1 MWGTD
6 VEFLWS
12 FGDGSS
18 KSGLSTE
25 QHVFHRTG
33 EFIMEVKVSNLVSS
47 ASLTSHIFVVDRPCQ
62 PPPVKN
68 MGPFKIQV
76 RRYEVIRLG
85 VTYET
90 EVDCDAP
97 GGLYYSWTLYD
108 SVGRVFP
115 LLLIDTHRQ
124 SLILPSHHLHY
135 DTYTATARVQVVG
148 SIVYSNYSVR
158 VQVMPS
164 PPIAIIDGGTNIF
177 INNRNTTIVTLDGRR
192 SYDPDFPLNPVSLTW
207 TCKPV
212 SSIISSCFDQLVP
225 ASSPVLTFPASFLKH
240 NFDQFRFT
248 LTIHSGERSASSE
261 TFLTIKS
268 NLKGKVSVYCPLCRG
283 DQVNWDQSF
292 SISASCEDCDISPKL
307 IQFSWSLFLV
317 NASSKPVIEIPF
329 CYTVDLNAPSAIMD
343 NLATSP
349 PIPETSTLNPPNTD
363 ATQYSS
369 PPSSPKMTQNLLKK
383 AFLNLEPVSIS
394 SPVDKRAA
402 MSGEE
407 PFHDPPELPYLYS
420 GYSDSSLFSDAS
432 GYDDIVSEPSVESDS
447 SAGWEFP
454 VLESGDFESHYDDV
468 PFLTAEEGE
477 SGVSAGRPTGVDGET
492 FIPIDG
498 SEFDPLLH
506 RDEGSNLVDSQ
517 PPVMIQE
524 PTLLDL
530 PRDSVD
536 RGIFESYTSSGISS
550 ALLSF
555 RPFSLKPGSR
565 YMLEVTAKS
574 QNSFLGR
581 TQLFLKTEPVPRG
594 MTCQVQPMNGLE
606 LHTHFSIFCTSGRED
621 LLYKYSFSVGDRP
634 PRTLYEGRDFQY
646 YFNLP
651 SGDPSDD
658 YKVTVFTEIRS
669 NTDGGVTKP
678 CPVTVRV
685 RPRFHREASS
695 SHNDPDLELSE
706 FSLKNLSALVG
717 LGNTMETVN
726 YISLLS
732 SILNRL
738 SLDSHEHKHIRNV
751 LICTVCELQH
761 TEQVSVADVACILKE
776 LLQVTD
782 QVTLASARCV
792 ILYIQSMSEQF
803 ADSSA
808 PVRFHLDQKTLNTL
822 VDLLS
827 YSLQTFTSVQIC
839 NNTDIKE
846 ALEIDGCLAD
856 VSRGSH
862 IKQGGFIS
870 SKQLVQLVADILH
883 TASNLMLKFILF
895 HKSEEL
901 RLDTG
906 LICLYVT
913 YLNQTSTVSSGS
925 ANVFIPA
932 SLIQRPFVHH
942 VDSQSVRNHEKPC
955 VLILL
960 TELTHSP
967 YTWASPGKLT
977 GPVVELSFYKCSTR
991 RKIPIRSIHQPINI
1005 DLQQAPKNMSSV
1017 YDSILQRSQIN
1028 YHSFNITQEHL
1039 QQVIQLRV
1047 QFKPSFKKMFPIMLL
1062 FRMFE
1067 RPTPSMHHLR
1077 RIHNW
1082 ESNITHITLPS
1093 SYLSTSGVGH
1103 LAVLNADFAKRRR
1116 WKHLSDPVMYRVRV
1130 DSSLCVSWDDHQGA
1144 WTPHGCRTQQADTP
1158 TAAKCS
1164 CVQLR
1169 PLTVVKQQI
1178 QCSRDTT
1185 DVNPFISVSSNL
1197 TVPIVLVLCVSLYIL
1212 GLVLIRT
1219 TGVESGERRVHYLS
1233 DNLPCDPHLYAVT
1246 VHTGLCSA
1254 AKMSA
1259 KVYIV
1264 LYGED
1269 GFSQTKELQV
1279 PGCTLFR
1286 RNSQDTFIISAAE
1299 NLGSVYRVHIW
1310 HDNSGPSP
1318 VWYIKQVEVHEVNRG
1333 RVEGRPWLFIG
1344 QCWLAVNKSDG
1355 RVDRMLRV
1363 CTQGTGFSKMLYL
1376 KLSEYMAD
1384 FHPWIS
1390 VCSCPHP
1397 HSFTHTHRLT
1407 MCLLLLLGYSCVNT
1421 VIISQTDEQLPLEL
1435 GIADLSA
1442 VSVTTGILSVIAVL
1456 PAATV
1461 ISLLFRLHKV
1471 KLVGSEVKDAG
1482 NRKTDNVEDA
1492 VSVNSLQQWTQEG
1505 LRKTNQDTELTSVST
1520 WQLDKKD
1527 DEKPV
1532 IQTDVTISN
1541 VDSVVADSSKGAAFN
1556 SGLTS
1561 QWCHC
1566 VAWVL
1571 CLLLCLSSLVLST
1584 VLGIRFSSSE
1594 VLLWIHSVFFSLL
1607 SCIFLIHP
1615 ALIFTVAVSVSF
1627 WYRKT
1632 PDIHHFFSF
1641 TQFETDISKLWVRTR
1656 PQEPQGK
1663 GSNLNKLLAARQRAR
1678 YLRLVRPPTSRELRK
1693 TLCKKRRESIIQQTL
1708 WNLSFYASML
1718 LLMLCITFGS
1728 SFSDHYHLNNAIR
1741 NQFTRRHDNDF
1752 MSIKK
1757 YNDWWT
1763 WAQNNLLDLL
1773 YKNESATTESYILI
1787 GEPILL
1793 KTDTPNLFHGQVFS
1807 PAPAPNCLH
1816 LFRHHRSCSGSCS
1829 AVGLGHTKTSAASNL
1844 KLLLSCGWLTTQTV
1858 ELKVHFTLYSPAPSL
1873 FTSVTLITEQS
1884 PTGVLLP
1891 TANVHSVRI
1900 YHIPAVWDYIVMIC
1914 QLLFLLL
1921 SLLQL
1926 SRQVI
1931 TVGQQ
1936 GMMGY
1941 CRTPCNWL
1949 EVSLLTAASVYFK
1962 HCLYYSTMV
1971 TEAVE
1976 LLQRRNYKEH
1986 VDVSLLAMQQQ
1997 YIRTLRG
2004 IIVFLLIL
2012 KCVSVLK
2019 VNKTLTT
2026 STTLL
2031 TPTLSTLLWTT
2042 ISGLVLLWALF
2053 CVGNL
2058 LFVQSSWTFSSF
2070 PHTLLCP
2077 HRHLKTARS
2086 LLLSG
2091 WGFLYHGAL
2100 YLFSRV
2106 VFTAAVVSVVSSLA
2120 RRSWRRRKDIFTTSE
2135 VVRYIRK
2142 QLSAFT
2148 DRRRPTHTDNPM
2160 DERTYHMEEFES
2172 LVDELLCRL
2181 NTLSDSLHH
2190 TLPSKSHRYR
2200 EDHPAISSVQESS
2213 KMDTQDFMKT
2223 HTTEKR
2229 STTTSH
2235 LLRSEVEDKMLQVLH
2250 QTDHQCEKFL
2260 SDISFSSFVHQHE
2273 IKTEKTTKDR
2283 KLQTSLQGP
2292 SLLPGPESASY
2303 VRLWKSAQ
2311 AIHSEVVVEVLV
2323 HEERGTVDSD
2333 KTNM

>member
-1 MWGTD
+1 MVCYKDYIDIVFVLSSVVRIHAAKQAHPTNTDITLLALTD
-6 VEFLWS
+6 VSDLWS
-12 FGDGSS
+12 SSGTWRLQLLIKPTGQMSSCRYNVTVVMSSGGMSFTSEVFPLNVQRVVKLNRLVHRASVLQNHTFGDGSS

-383 AFLNLEPVSIS
+383 GNEQEENIKRRPVTS
-394 SPVDKRAA
+394 
-402 MSGEE
+402 
-407 PFHDPPELPYLYS
+407 LPYLYS

-454 VLESGDFESHYDDV
+454 VLESVYV
-468 PFLTAEEGE
+468 FLLQIQC
-477 SGVSAGRPTGVDGET
+477 SSYSINCVFPGVDGET

-761 TEQVSVADVACILKE
+761 TEQVYTNIISNHKINQNHFLH
-776 LLQVTD
+776 
-782 QVTLASARCV
+782 
-792 ILYIQSMSEQF
+792 
-803 ADSSA
+803 A

-883 TASNLMLKFILF
+883 TASNLMLVRENTLVNT
-895 HKSEEL
+895 EL

-1005 DLQQAPKNMSSV
+1005 DLQQMSSV

-1482 NRKTDNVEDA
+1482 NRKTDN
-1492 VSVNSLQQWTQEG
+1492 
-1505 LRKTNQDTELTSVST
+1505 DTELTSVST

-1584 VLGIRFSSSE
+1584 
-1594 VLLWIHSVFFSLL
+1594 
-1607 SCIFLIHP
+1607 
-1615 ALIFTVAVSVSF
+1615 
-1627 WYRKT
+1627 
-1632 PDIHHFFSF
+1632 
-1641 TQFETDISKLWVRTR
+1641 
-1656 PQEPQGK
+1656 
-1663 GSNLNKLLAARQRAR
+1663 LLAARQRAR

-1693 TLCKKRRESIIQQTL
+1693 TLYKRHQWVNQSLCFLYR
-1708 WNLSFYASML
+1708 NLSFYASML

-1773 YKNESATTESYILI
+1773 YKNESSYILI

-1793 KTDTPNLFHGQVFS
+1793 KTDTPNLFHGQVTNTQFYYCI
-1807 PAPAPNCLH
+1807 NIL
-1816 LFRHHRSCSGSCS
+1816 
-1829 AVGLGHTKTSAASNL
+1829 TSAASNL

-1914 QLLFLLL
+1914 QSTRSSLWLHFPALLL
-1921 SLLQL
+1921 YFSL
-1926 SRQVI
+1926 
-1931 TVGQQ
+1931 
-1936 GMMGY
+1936 
-1941 CRTPCNWL
+1941 
-1949 EVSLLTAASVYFK
+1949 
-1962 HCLYYSTMV
+1962 
-1971 TEAVE
+1971 
-1976 LLQRRNYKEH
+1976 RNYKEH

-2042 ISGLVLLWALF
+2042 VNSYSNTKHYCSIVFFYCLQCIISHVLL
-2053 CVGNL
+2053 VKKL
-2058 LFVQSSWTFSSF
+2058 LF
-2070 PHTLLCP
+2070 
-2077 HRHLKTARS
+2077 
-2086 LLLSG
+2086 
-2091 WGFLYHGAL
+2091 
-2100 YLFSRV
+2100 
-2106 VFTAAVVSVVSSLA
+2106 
-2120 RRSWRRRKDIFTTSE
+2120 IF
-2135 VVRYIRK
+2135 
-2142 QLSAFT
+2142 Q
-2148 DRRRPTHTDNPM
+2148 
-2160 DERTYHMEEFES
+2160 TYHMEEFES

-2213 KMDTQDFMKT
+2213 KMDTQ
-2223 HTTEKR
+2223 
-2229 STTTSH
+2229 
-2235 LLRSEVEDKMLQVLH
+2235 
-2250 QTDHQCEKFL
+2250 
-2260 SDISFSSFVHQHE
+2260 VHQSAVITDVYKQE
-2273 IKTEKTTKDR
+2273 EKEECENQIISTLWTTVYLNGYR
-2283 KLQTSLQGP
+2283 
-2292 SLLPGPESASY
+2292 
-2303 VRLWKSAQ
+2303 
-2311 AIHSEVVVEVLV
+2311 ISENTTYPITLC
-2323 HEERGTVDSD
+2323 
-2333 KTNM
+2333 